1 MCILQKA
8 QRLMDQETFYPEQAM
23 SPARVLDELQKELA
37 ANERLTRLLK
47 RAAEDTEIS
56 LYRATARA
64 SSNHDALLGLT
75 ASAHAIMEFVEKITA
90 VPGSSVSQP
99 RPAGARR

>member
-1 MCILQKA
+1 
-8 QRLMDQETFYPEQAM
+8 MDQETFYPEQVM

-56 LYRATARA
+56 LYRATART
-64 SSNHDALLGLT
+64 SSNHDVLLGLT

-90 VPGSSVSQP
+90 VPGSSDSQP
-99 RPAGARR
+99 RPVGARR

>member
-1 MCILQKA
+1 
-8 QRLMDQETFYPEQAM
+8 MDQETFYPEQAM

-90 VPGSSVSQP
+90 VPGSSDSQP
-99 RPAGARR
+99 RPVGARR

>member
-1 MCILQKA
+1 
-8 QRLMDQETFYPEQAM
+8 MDQETFYPEQAM

-47 RAAEDTEIS
+47 RAAEDTEVS

-64 SSNHDALLGLT
+64 SGHDALLGLT
-75 ASAHAIMEFVEKITA
+75 AGAHAVVEFVEKITA

>member
-1 MCILQKA
+1 
-8 QRLMDQETFYPEQAM
+8 MDQETFYPEQVM

-37 ANERLTRLLK
+37 TNERLIRLLK

-90 VPGSSVSQP
+90 VPGSSDSQP
-99 RPAGARR
+99 RPVGARR

>member
-1 MCILQKA
+1 
-8 QRLMDQETFYPEQAM
+8 MDQETFYPEQVM

-90 VPGSSVSQP
+90 VPGSSGLQP
-99 RPAGARR
+99 KPASARR

>member
-1 MCILQKA
+1 
-8 QRLMDQETFYPEQAM
+8 MDQETFYPEQVM

-37 ANERLTRLLK
+37 TNERLIRLLK